1 MSFRKPN
8 ELRRLVIEQVLRN
21 IDDVEGKK
29 RHYLDPEL
37 LPLWKFY
44 NRAIK
49 DTTTNKTKFN
59 EFVTLLTTPASNI
72 WLENRIK
79 MPVPLNPDG
88 SGFLT
93 QPDLLELMIKTALG
107 GFDPALNT
115 QNIMTNAKRL
125 LLGLLQCKNVKAEF
139 TNLYVWD
146 ITFFKDTFEGGV
158 VFTLKKYYEFGLSD
172 MSLIITDHQ
181 SKKELGY
188 LHFTGKPIE
197 DRANY
202 LMKEKILPPLEKF
215 NADVAAATATMR
227 GDIKRIESI
236 IEGLFADE
244 NLDDVVVTHIQ
255 PTGTGPDELRELA
268 KVPPNTNLF
277 CIALAHFLLFVGLPY
292 TIQENIA
299 FFASFVDRGV
309 VMQSPRQPT

>member
-1 MSFRKPN
+1 MPPKKINSKPCRVNHQPKGLRACYPLNMSFRKPN

-93 QPDLLELMIKTALG
+93 QPDLLELMIKTICRRRPTAS
-107 GFDPALNT
+107 DITCSRSKQRPT
-115 QNIMTNAKRL
+115 TIL
-125 LLGLLQCKNVKAEF
+125 LVPRDHVNPTGSILLVLSNEF
-139 TNLYVWD
+139 T
-146 ITFFKDTFEGGV
+146 
-158 VFTLKKYYEFGLSD
+158 
-172 MSLIITDHQ
+172 
-181 SKKELGY
+181 
-188 LHFTGKPIE
+188 
-197 DRANY
+197 
-202 LMKEKILPPLEKF
+202 
-215 NADVAAATATMR
+215 
-227 GDIKRIESI
+227 
-236 IEGLFADE
+236 
-244 NLDDVVVTHIQ
+244 
-255 PTGTGPDELRELA
+255 TGPHHDFY
-268 KVPPNTNLF
+268 NL
-277 CIALAHFLLFVGLPY
+277 
-292 TIQENIA
+292 
-299 FFASFVDRGV
+299 
-309 VMQSPRQPT
+309 